1 MKKEQKDEGEVMR
14 RGRVLL
20 AGISD
25 EAMEVLCEL
34 AGMELPVFQFRGRDL
49 QPVGDA
55 QVVTLMA
62 AVRDGERGLVQ
73 EVLRLRKL
81 ARGEGENERR

>member
-1 MKKEQKDEGEVMR
+1 MKKQNNEGELMR

-25 EAMEVLCEL
+25 EAMGVLEEL

-81 ARGEGENERR
+81 ARGEGENVRR

>member
-1 MKKEQKDEGEVMR
+1 MKKQNNEGEVMR

-20 AGISD
+20 TGISD

-81 ARGEGENERR
+81 ARGEGENVRR

>member
-1 MKKEQKDEGEVMR
+1 MKKQNNEGEVMR

-25 EAMEVLCEL
+25 EAMGVLEEL

-81 ARGEGENERR
+81 ARGEGENVRR

>member
-1 MKKEQKDEGEVMR
+1 MKKQNNEGELMR

-20 AGISD
+20 AGITD
-25 EAMEVLCEL
+25 EAMEVLEEL

-81 ARGEGENERR
+81 ARGEGENVRR

>member
-1 MKKEQKDEGEVMR
+1 MKKEQKDEGELMR
-14 RGRVLL
+14 KGRVLL

-73 EVLRLRKL
+73 EVLRMRKL

>member
-1 MKKEQKDEGEVMR
+1 MKKQNNEGELMR

-20 AGISD
+20 TGISD

-55 QVVTLMA
+55 QMVALMA

-73 EVLRLRKL
+73 EVLRMRKL
-81 ARGEGENERR
+81 ARGEKVSW